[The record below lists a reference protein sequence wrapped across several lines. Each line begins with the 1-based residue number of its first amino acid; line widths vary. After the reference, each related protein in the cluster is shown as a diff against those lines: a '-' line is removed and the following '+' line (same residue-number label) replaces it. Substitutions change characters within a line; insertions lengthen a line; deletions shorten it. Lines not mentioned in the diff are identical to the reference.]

1 MWIFAFVVL
10 TLITEKIRTLANI
23 SYTALH
29 DYICIPQNCLD
40 WMECTKPLGNN
51 TITGL
56 CV

>member
-40 WMECTKPLGNN
+40 WMKCTKPLGNN